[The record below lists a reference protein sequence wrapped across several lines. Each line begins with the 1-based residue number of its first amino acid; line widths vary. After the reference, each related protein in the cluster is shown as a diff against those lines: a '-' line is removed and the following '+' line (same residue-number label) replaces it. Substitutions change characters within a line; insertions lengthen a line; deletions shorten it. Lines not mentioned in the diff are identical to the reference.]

1 MTLKPTKGQSEKES
15 DIHQGNGKGLG
26 SVFAQFS
33 EKNGRYE
40 KPEAMPV
47 TKAVDNNSKQGV

>member
-1 MTLKPTKGQSEKES
+1 MTVKPTKGQSEKES

-26 SVFAQFS
+26 SLFAQFS
-33 EKNGRYE
+33 EKNGGYE

-47 TKAVDNNSKQGV
+47 TNAVDNDSKQGV